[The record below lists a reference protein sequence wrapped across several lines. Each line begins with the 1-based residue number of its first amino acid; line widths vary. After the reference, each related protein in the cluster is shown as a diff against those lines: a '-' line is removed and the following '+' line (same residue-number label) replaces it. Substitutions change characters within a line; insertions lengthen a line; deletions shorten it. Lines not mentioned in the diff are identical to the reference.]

1 MGMELKSS
9 PLCFYLTIYKQTKRN
24 FMKKITINGK
34 TYNFKQNLKAM
45 IMYEKMT
52 DKPFN
57 ITTFTDIITLMYCCI
72 IASNEDD
79 YIGFNEFLE
88 ALDNQPELLS
98 ELSDLI
104 AKEQEKTTLLSGNE
118 KASKKK

>member
-1 MGMELKSS
+1 
-9 PLCFYLTIYKQTKRN
+9 
-24 FMKKITINGK
+24 MKKIKINGK

-52 DKPFN
+52 DKPFS
-57 ITTFTDIITLMYCCI
+57 IQTFTDIITLMYCCI
-72 IASNEDD
+72 IASNEE

-88 ALDNQPELLS
+88 ALDNNSELLS

-104 AKEQEKTTLLSGNE
+104 AKEQEKTALLSGNE

>member
-1 MGMELKSS
+1 
-9 PLCFYLTIYKQTKRN
+9 
-24 FMKKITINGK
+24 MKKITINGK

-72 IASNEDD
+72 IASNEDE

-104 AKEQEKTTLLSGNE
+104 AKEQEKTALLSGNE